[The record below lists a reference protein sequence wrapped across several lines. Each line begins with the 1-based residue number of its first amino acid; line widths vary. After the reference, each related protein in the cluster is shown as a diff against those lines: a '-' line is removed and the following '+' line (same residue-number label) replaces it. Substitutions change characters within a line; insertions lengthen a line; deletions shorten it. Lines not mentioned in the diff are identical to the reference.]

1 MSKSISLLLGAGF
14 SAPMG
19 YPVGKDLND
28 KLLGLNGT
36 EFKFGVN
43 ESGSY
48 YMTKR
53 MSGVNCREHARDEAF
68 KYCVEQIHEYKQRK
82 QFDYEEF
89 YDWLVTEAWED
100 ERHFSVHVPEVYISL
115 VLYFLKDKNKDQ
127 YYRNSSLDS
136 SQSSSYDG
144 ILDFILSSIES
155 GNIVNVHTLNH
166 DLLFEQFNKQGPLTG
181 KISDGFERENSP
193 YYSNPHH
200 DIKSLRQL
208 RRYTGNYNQA
218 CRLYKLHGSIDQF
231 WYNKSPERG
240 SQSNHCVKLDDFDDI
255 RFVGEMV
262 PDENGVSNYQGH
274 PGQFHPDSL
283 TGTTSK
289 ELRYQEPFYTELF
302 DQFKKNRQQA
312 EKLIIIGYGG
322 KDEEVNKIIREH
334 FDHKNKPSYIID
346 PYAGDA
352 VRKLAREIG
361 ATILP
366 PEKTVETVTAED
378 LYKR

>member
-1 MSKSISLLLGAGF
+1 
-14 SAPMG
+14 
-19 YPVGKDLND
+19 
-28 KLLGLNGT
+28 
-36 EFKFGVN
+36 
-43 ESGSY
+43 
-48 YMTKR
+48 
-53 MSGVNCREHARDEAF
+53 
-68 KYCVEQIHEYKQRK
+68 
-82 QFDYEEF
+82 
-89 YDWLVTEAWED
+89 
-100 ERHFSVHVPEVYISL
+100 
-115 VLYFLKDKNKDQ
+115 
-127 YYRNSSLDS
+127 
-136 SQSSSYDG
+136 
-144 ILDFILSSIES
+144 
-155 GNIVNVHTLNH
+155 
-166 DLLFEQFNKQGPLTG
+166 
-181 KISDGFERENSP
+181 
-193 YYSNPHH
+193 
-200 DIKSLRQL
+200 
-208 RRYTGNYNQA
+208 
-218 CRLYKLHGSIDQF
+218 
-231 WYNKSPERG
+231 
-240 SQSNHCVKLDDFDDI
+240 
-255 RFVGEMV
+255 MV